1 MFAIPIAALVILI
14 IAGIALAFAAFIYWT
29 GDALPDLGFPKL
41 SVSLSLIAAA
51 LVIWG
56 VTASSY
62 RKIDRTEYYNINNVN
77 YTDDMIGQVY
87 IKNGTPIKLYSD
99 VVYDNDVFHVKI
111 DVYENG
117 TWGIKWGYS
126 EAPLKIVKKTII
138 RTKE

>member
-1 MFAIPIAALVILI
+1 MFTIPIAALVIAIFLMLLFMSFVSSKLFI
-14 IAGIALAFAAFIYWT
+14 ISLFLAA
-29 GDALPDLGFPKL
+29 
-41 SVSLSLIAAA
+41 SLI
-51 LVIWG
+51 IWG
-56 VTASSY
+56 VVADDH
-62 RKIDRTEYYNINNVN
+62 RKIGSTEYYNINNVN
-77 YTDDMIGQVY
+77 YTDDMVGQVY

-111 DVYENG
+111 DVYENV